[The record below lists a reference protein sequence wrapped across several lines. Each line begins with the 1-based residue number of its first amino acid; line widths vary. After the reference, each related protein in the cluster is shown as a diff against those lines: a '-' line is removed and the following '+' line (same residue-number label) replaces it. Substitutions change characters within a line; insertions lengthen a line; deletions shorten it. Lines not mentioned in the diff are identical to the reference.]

1 MPILS
6 VGRNPPPE
14 IKVMLRLSELNS
26 LTPEKL
32 NKVRQLNL
40 LKNELV
46 RNLKERVLDY
56 EKTNDTRV
64 KRPLWWN

>member
-1 MPILS
+1 MAKRQIQVINRQIRLIES
-6 VGRNPPPE
+6 QD
-14 IKVMLRLSELNS
+14 LSE
-26 LTPEKL
+26 TEKM

-46 RNLKERVLDY
+46 RSLKERVLDY